1 MSGITPRRRKISRYD
16 DYMPMKTAQD
26 SVVLAMDRANGD
38 VRLIT
43 SILEKAGFQ
52 VWTSSEEANVL
63 SLCHSA
69 EISVRLV
76 IIDTAAP
83 GIHTFELLES
93 LRQINPGIG
102 VLLLAGEDEP
112 KASHTWTAN
121 VRGQLSRPF
130 RRAHLLG
137 SVLDATAPALTRT
150 A

>member
-1 MSGITPRRRKISRYD
+1 
-16 DYMPMKTAQD
+16 MKTAQD
-26 SVVLAMDRANGD
+26 SVVLAMDRRNRD

-43 SILEKAGFQ
+43 STLEKAGFQ
-52 VWTSSEEANVL
+52 VWTSAEEAKVL
-63 SLCHSA
+63 SLCRSA
-69 EISVRLV
+69 ESSVRLV

-83 GIHTFELLES
+83 GIRTFELLES

-102 VLLLAGEDEP
+102 VLLLAGENEL

-121 VRGQLSRPF
+121 VRGHLSRPF

-137 SVLDATAPALTRT
+137 SVLEATAPSLSRT